1 VTAEMAMKV
10 DSLDAVVYAESHLVN
25 LQTQNSE
32 LLALNNTNRPGH
44 SRYQIY

>member
-1 VTAEMAMKV
+1 MAMKV

-32 LLALNNTNRPGH
+32 LLALNNTNNRPGH